1 MPKGDIAMPNVPRC
15 VDDFIAYMRVI
26 KNRTKETT
34 IKYEHDLCMFLRYV
48 YATRQGIEPGTE
60 EYDALNIRGLG
71 EDFVKTITSE
81 EILSFLYHKK
91 TDDHNE
97 SRAIARRLSCIRS
110 FFRYFT
116 GVKHVLDDNPATD
129 LDTPPQKRTLPRF
142 LSLDES
148 LELLEAVRSDTQS
161 KTRERDYAIITLFL
175 NSGMRLSELTGIKIS
190 DVDSELRS
198 LRVMGKG
205 AKERIIYL
213 NDACREALTDYL
225 RVRAADPDIIP
236 EYADYLFISSH
247 HRRIDNSTVQKLVYK
262 YLRAAGLGGEH
273 YSVHKLRHTAAT
285 LMYRSGGVD
294 VRVLKDIL
302 GHEQLNTTQIYTH
315 VSDRQMEKAMEANP
329 LASVGKR
336 MRGRKPEK
344 NGSDGTD
351 GINGSGA

>member
-1 MPKGDIAMPNVPRC
+1 MPKGDISMPNVPRC
-15 VDDFIAYMRVI
+15 VDEFIAYMRVI

-48 YATRQGIEPGTE
+48 YAARQGIKPGTE
-60 EYDALNIRGLG
+60 EYDSLNIRGLG

-97 SRAIARRLSCIRS
+97 SRAIARRLSSIRS
-110 FFRYFT
+110 FFRYYT
-116 GVKHVLDDNPATD
+116 GVKHILDENPAAD
-129 LDTPPQKRTLPRF
+129 LDTPPQKTMLPRF

-148 LELLEAVRSDTQS
+148 IELLEAVRTDTQS
-161 KTRERDYAIITLFL
+161 KTRERDYAIIVLFL
-175 NSGMRLSELTGIKIS
+175 NCGMRLSELTGIKIS
-190 DVDSELRS
+190 DMDPKLRS

-225 RVRAADPDIIP
+225 RIRAADPDIKP

-262 YLRAAGLGGEH
+262 YLRMAGLGGEH

-315 VSDRQMEKAMEANP
+315 VSDSQMEKAMDANP

-336 MRGRKPEK
+336 IAGKRTVNSGE
-344 NGSDGTD
+344 DTD
-351 GINGSGA
+351 